1 MFALI
6 CFFTFVFFCVLVL
19 FLCFYNAFIY
29 CYVLKIVHIR
39 LLYANKYFLVTYLK
53 IR

>member
-6 CFFTFVFFCVLVL
+6 WFLHLFFFCVLVL

-29 CYVLKIVHIR
+29 YYVLKIMRIR
-39 LLYANKYFLVTYLK
+39 LLYANKYFLLSYLL
-53 IR
+53 